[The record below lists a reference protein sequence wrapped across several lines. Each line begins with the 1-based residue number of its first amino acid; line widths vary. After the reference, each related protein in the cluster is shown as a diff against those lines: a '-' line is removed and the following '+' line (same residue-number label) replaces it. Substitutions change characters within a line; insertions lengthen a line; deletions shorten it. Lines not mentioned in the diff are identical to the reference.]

1 LALMTWNESY
11 SVKVPELDDQHKQL
25 FILINELHE
34 AMKAGQA
41 RSMMAKV
48 LDRLIQYTRL
58 HFSEEEE
65 MLASVSYAEFVS
77 HVAQHRGF
85 TERVEKFAREFRVGN
100 VIITIEV
107 MNFLQDWLVN
117 HIMKVD
123 RKYVPELSKS

>member
-1 LALMTWNESY
+1 MALMTWNESY